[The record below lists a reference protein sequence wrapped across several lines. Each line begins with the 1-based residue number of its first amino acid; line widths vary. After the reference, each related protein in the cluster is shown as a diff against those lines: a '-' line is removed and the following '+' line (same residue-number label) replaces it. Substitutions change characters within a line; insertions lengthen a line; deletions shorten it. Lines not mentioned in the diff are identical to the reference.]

1 MYTASIHVIKNLIC
15 FPPANL
21 SHVNLIRLARR
32 TLKGRVKFFLP
43 NIVLAMGVAIIDGWM
58 VRVSLIEKVTFRQNL
73 KVGRKLVK
81 WISGIRTYKAEE
93 MAMQIS

>member
-1 MYTASIHVIKNLIC
+1 
-15 FPPANL
+15 
-21 SHVNLIRLARR
+21 
-32 TLKGRVKFFLP
+32 
-43 NIVLAMGVAIIDGWM
+43 MGVAIIDRWM

-81 WISGIRTYKAEE
+81 WISGIRTFKAEE